1 MRKPPA
7 PREIPPPLEVE
18 CLKALWELGQGN
30 VKDVREVLTRNR
42 NLAYTTVMTVL
53 DRLAKRGGVN
63 RKKVGRSF
71 VYAPAVSRETLR
83 ALAVKEFVDR
93 FFDGSP
99 EALAAFLK
107 RAPAPAGE
115 PRNEESEPLDPTL
128 L

>member
-1 MRKPPA
+1 MRRAAA

-53 DRLAKRGGVN
+53 ERLTRRGGVS

-71 VYAPAVSRETLR
+71 VYAPAVTRETLR
-83 ALAVKEFVDR
+83 ELAVKEFVDR

-99 EALAAFLK
+99 EALLAFLK
-107 RAPAPAGE
+107 QAPPAAGG
-115 PRNEESEPLDPTL
+115 PPAAEEQLDPTL

>member
-1 MRKPPA
+1 MKKPPA
-7 PREIPPPLEVE
+7 QREIPPPLEVE

-30 VKDVREVLTRNR
+30 VKDVREVLTRSR

-53 DRLAKRGGVN
+53 DRLTKRGGVS

-71 VYAPAVSRETLR
+71 VYAPAVSQETLR
-83 ALAVKEFVDR
+83 ALAVREFVDR

-99 EALAAFLK
+99 ETLIAFLK
-107 RAPAPAGE
+107 KTPAGA
-115 PRNEESEPLDPTL
+115 ESRSGEDGQLDPTL